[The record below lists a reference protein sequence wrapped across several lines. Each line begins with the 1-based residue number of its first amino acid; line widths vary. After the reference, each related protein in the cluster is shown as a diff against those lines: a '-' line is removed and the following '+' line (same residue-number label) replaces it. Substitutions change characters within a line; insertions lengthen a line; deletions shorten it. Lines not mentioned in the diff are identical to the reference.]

1 LFYRVYLLLFFAGKL
16 KIEIRHPADNGQGK
30 ETVINDGIHPGRL
43 VFLSIITAFAI
54 GFGEYNINEWAKKL
68 LREEYDIRSFGW
80 TRVTLGIQNLLSLF
94 LFSLTVVLLLGNP
107 FS

>member
-1 LFYRVYLLLFFAGKL
+1 M
-16 KIEIRHPADNGQGK
+16 
-30 ETVINDGIHPGRL
+30 

-80 TRVTLGIQNLLSLF
+80 TRVILGVQNLLSLL

-107 FS
+107 FG